1 VFSYAL
7 LVYKMY
13 PRDLIQ
19 NWSS

>member
-1 VFSYAL
+1 MS
-7 LVYKMY
+7 